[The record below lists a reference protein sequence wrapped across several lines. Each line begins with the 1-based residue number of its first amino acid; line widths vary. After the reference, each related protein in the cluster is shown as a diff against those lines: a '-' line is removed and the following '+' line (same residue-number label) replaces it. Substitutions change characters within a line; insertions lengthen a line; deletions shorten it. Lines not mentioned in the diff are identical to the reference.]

1 LPANAVD
8 VLVVGGGPAGCAAAI
23 AVAGAGFRV
32 ALVDRPR
39 VSPLGE
45 ALAPAGT
52 AVLRELGVWD
62 AFRAG
67 PHTPCHAYRAVWGA
81 AAPTHFDLLRNPHGP
96 AWMIDR
102 AALVAAL
109 RMRALACGATPLHFA
124 GRVAVERRDGG
135 WRIGAHANLT
145 ARFIID
151 ASGRAGAVARRMGAR
166 HVREGRQ
173 VAFVAALQTQG
184 KRDDAPLMV
193 EAVADGWWYSAATSA
208 GDIVLAF
215 FTDRDLIDLRAARER
230 SGLAALL
237 ERTQATAERVA
248 RSGAGLAGPVR
259 VAAAHDT
266 ALDAIWGD
274 GWVAAGDAS
283 ITYDPLSGH
292 GITAALA
299 SGRDAGRAV
308 AAALSGD
315 GAALPRYAASQSR
328 VRREYRSRRMNQ
340 YMAEDRWRDRPFWA
354 RRTVPQGEPRTEPS
368 GADALGG
375 DAESM
380 RSHRI
385 AFTMS

>member
-1 LPANAVD
+1 M
-8 VLVVGGGPAGCAAAI
+8 VGGGPAGCAAAI
-23 AVAGAGFRV
+23 AVAGAGCRV
-32 ALVDRPR
+32 ALVDRSR
-39 VSPLGE
+39 ISPVGE
-45 ALAPAGT
+45 ALAPAGVT
-52 AVLRELGVWD
+52 VLRELGVWD

-67 PHTPCHAYRAVWGA
+67 PHTPCYGYRAIWGSP
-81 AAPTHFDLLRNPHGP
+81 APTQFDLLRNPHGP

-102 AALVAAL
+102 TALVAAL
-109 RMRALACGATPLHFA
+109 RMRALACGATPLHLP
-124 GRVAVERRDGG
+124 GRVAVERRDGA
-135 WRIGAHANLT
+135 WWIGAHANIT

-173 VAFVAALQTQG
+173 VAFVAPLQTQG
-184 KRDDAPLMV
+184 KPDDAPLMV

-208 GDIVLAF
+208 RDIVLAF
-215 FTDRDLIDLRAARER
+215 FTDRDLIDLRAAGDR
-230 SGLAALL
+230 SGFAALL
-237 ERTQATAERVA
+237 GRTQATAERVA

-266 ALDAIWGD
+266 ALDAMWGD

-315 GAALPRYAASQSR
+315 SAGLPRYAAFQSR
-328 VRREYRSRRMNQ
+328 VRREYRSRRINQ
-340 YMAEDRWRDRPFWA
+340 YMTEDRWRDRPFWA
-354 RRTVPQGEPRTEPS
+354 RRTVPEGELRTEPT
-368 GADALGG
+368 GMDALGSNP
-375 DAESM
+375 ESLM
-380 RSHRI
+380 AHRI